1 MKKIKFLSLGALA
14 LAGIT
19 IASCSGSNNIKS
31 NKEVYGNNNDG
42 NVAKISDCEVL
53 FKKGSD
59 IPYISLDEGT
69 ALISIVRATNMDD
82 KKYNY
87 TLKKEKNSQTI
98 SNEMGAKCVVNKENQ
113 TLTFDDFDAF
123 TSLSNDKYKFLA
135 NC

>member
-42 NVAKISDCEVL
+42 NVAKISDCELL

-59 IPYISLDEGT
+59 IPYISLDEGVYVLEEVSAPEGYEIKT
-69 ALISIVRATNMDD
+69 KTQILWLR
-82 KKYNY
+82 
-87 TLKKEKNSQTI
+87 
-98 SNEMGAKCVVNKENQ
+98 
-113 TLTFDDFDAF
+113 
-123 TSLSNDKYKFLA
+123 KFLIV
-135 NC
+135 